1 MENPTVKLSEF
12 VAFFPEVELPLTL
25 TDDLSHD
32 FMSMNEPL
40 PQIAIEEYI
49 IPHEEEG
56 EVNEYTEY
64 VPCFRIPKTNQ
75 KIVGLVY
82 WKVGLLTYEY
92 FLITFGINGKFIAKR
107 TIAGTKVFGE
117 TLVHTVATIS
127 ENHII
132 HVVEGYV
139 EARKNLEAAASRFF
153 NFELTGLGEIV
164 PVQAN

>member
-1 MENPTVKLSEF
+1 MENPTVKFSEF
-12 VAFFPEVELPLTL
+12 ASFFPDVELPVILTE
-25 TDDLSHD
+25 DVCHD
-32 FMSMNEPL
+32 FMAMNEPL

-64 VPCFRIPKTNQ
+64 VPCFRIPKTNP
-75 KIVGLVY
+75 KIVGLLY
-82 WKVGLLTYEY
+82 WKASLLTYEY
-92 FLITFGINGKFIAKR
+92 FLITFDRNGKFIAKR
-107 TIAGTKVFGE
+107 NIAGTKVFGE
-117 TLVHTVATIS
+117 TLVQTVATIS

-132 HVVEGYV
+132 HVVEGYI
-139 EARKNLEAAASRFF
+139 EARKKMDAAASRFF